1 MPVAAKTSYLVI
13 SDNDG
18 NYKTAIVPARG
29 EGGELLYGWEL
40 APPIAPSVTADQLG
54 FGQYT
59 PDLELV
65 WSQSDWSRGA
75 LQFYYKPSEASKY
88 GIADKVWAITPSEVS
103 LGLQPIP
110 IPFMIAN
117 GGLELGAT
125 TGWSA
130 SGCTIGDVATTAPF
144 AGKYHLSVTGVNTND
159 YVQISLHAIATQ
171 LAEALDNSE
180 TAIDVD
186 SSSGISVGDHIKC
199 ESEVM
204 YVSAIDN
211 NTLTVTR
218 ASQST
223 SAAEHADNTAV
234 TSVQVD
240 FAQSSRI
247 DVTAKVRGASVA
259 GGQVRIQIIES
270 GGSSTPTTNGTAV
283 TLTTSY
289 QTVTA
294 GVSLQSDS
302 TGVVIR
308 VEMSNEQS
316 ATRSIYVDELNCQVT
331 ASAAD
336 GKNANNLRMVMMGST
351 LVCVT
356 DRALYTFN
364 DAKDYWVLA
373 KVFSADV
380 TGIEVFDNRIYIGQ
394 GSGTAYAFSN
404 ANDVGTWTNAGSSG
418 NKANYFIKTLN
429 AAGNYAMGKTLNED
443 DFHLT
448 TDPTGSPSYGTAIEV
463 GTNDKT
469 INNVYQLDG
478 TIGIGKSDGFY
489 RYMSLEGNRFVNV
502 YPGAESA
509 ADADN
514 FSRGIMYNG
523 WFYTTMSE
531 VGLLRYNGTFWQDLS
546 HLLRSPGFTEF
557 GNRVR
562 AFGTDGKSLYTL
574 VESLDTSSISK
585 TMWLYAMRE
594 YAGGEW
600 DVHQVCSMPLT
611 DANDIHVFKTSGASN
626 SHIYVSG
633 ELTTGEA
640 YSYRMTLPN
649 QADAPRLAANKDM
662 ALSGDLITA
671 YWDGDRPGVD
681 KAFNKLTILS
691 ESLSSN
697 QTITVYYQV
706 DNDTSWTKIHASYA
720 EFTRSPLET
729 VGFTAGVT
737 GKRIRLKFS
746 FASNVATGSPILKGF
761 ALHTSWRPKRL
772 RRWRIVAS
780 LEDDIRM
787 LQGVRHSLPVN
798 RMLSNIGVLR
808 QLTEPVILD
817 DIDGNSH
824 KAHIVEVSER
834 QYRTRSG
841 SAGTPRMSRVIEM
854 VLTEVLG
861 AGWGYVN
868 WDEFNW
874 E

>member
-88 GIADKVWAITPSEVS
+88 GIADKVWAMTPSEVS

-110 IPFMIAN
+110 INFMVPN
-117 GGLELGAT
+117 GGLELGALT
-125 TGWSA
+125 NWTSSQTDGSDNCVRA
-130 SGCTIGDVATTAPF
+130 LATDAPF
-144 AGKYHLSVTGVNTND
+144 AGRYHLSVTAMNTNE
-159 YVQISLHAIATQ
+159 YV
-171 LAEALDNSE
+171 
-180 TAIDVD
+180 
-186 SSSGISVGDHIKC
+186 
-199 ESEVM
+199 EVPL
-204 YVSAIDN
+204 V
-211 NTLTVTR
+211 
-218 ASQST
+218 
-223 SAAEHADNTAV
+223 AAEVVLARSKRV
-234 TSVQVD
+234 
-240 FAQSSRI
+240 
-247 DVTAKVRGASVA
+247 DVTVKVRGASAA
-259 GGQVRIQIIES
+259 GGQVKAQIIENDGS
-270 GGSSTPTTNGTAV
+270 GNLTTTTGSAV

-289 QTVTA
+289 QSVTT
-294 GVSLQSDS
+294 GVTMQSDS
-302 TGVVIR
+302 ATAVLR
-308 VEMSNEQS
+308 VLMSADQSSDRSVYIDEM
-316 ATRSIYVDELNCQVT
+316 NCQVT

-336 GKNANNLRMVMMGST
+336 GKNAKNLRMAVMGST
-351 LVCVT
+351 LLCAT
-356 DRALYTFN
+356 DRALYSFN
-364 DAKDYWVLA
+364 DTSDYWALS
-373 KVFSADV
+373 KVFAADI
-380 TGIEVFDNRIYIGQ
+380 TGIEVFDDRVYIGQ
-394 GSGTAYAFSN
+394 GSGTAYTFSN
-404 ANDVGTWTNAGSSG
+404 ENNLGTWTDAGGSG

-531 VGLLRYNGTFWQDLS
+531 VGLLRYNGQFWQDLS

-562 AFGTDGKSLYTL
+562 AFGTDGKSLYAL

-585 TMWLYAMRE
+585 KMWLYAMRE

-691 ESLSSN
+691 ESLSAN

-706 DNDTSWTKIHASYA
+706 DNDTSWTEIHASDA
-720 EFTRSPLET
+720 AFTRSPLET

-746 FASNVATGSPILKGF
+746 FSSNSATGSPILKGF

-817 DIDGNSH
+817 DVDGNSH
-824 KAHIVEVSER
+824 KAHIVEVAER

-841 SAGTPRMSRVIEM
+841 SGGTARMSRVIEM

-861 AGWGYVN
+861 AGWNYVN

>member
-88 GIADKVWAITPSEVS
+88 GIADKVWAMTPSEVS

-110 IPFMIAN
+110 INFMVPN
-117 GGLELGAT
+117 GGLELGALT
-125 TGWSA
+125 NWTSSQTDGSDNCVRA
-130 SGCTIGDVATTAPF
+130 LATDAPF
-144 AGKYHLSVTGVNTND
+144 AGRYHLSVTAMNTNE
-159 YVQISLHAIATQ
+159 YV
-171 LAEALDNSE
+171 
-180 TAIDVD
+180 
-186 SSSGISVGDHIKC
+186 
-199 ESEVM
+199 EVPL
-204 YVSAIDN
+204 V
-211 NTLTVTR
+211 
-218 ASQST
+218 
-223 SAAEHADNTAV
+223 AAEVVLARSKRV
-234 TSVQVD
+234 
-240 FAQSSRI
+240 
-247 DVTAKVRGASVA
+247 DVTVKVRGASAA
-259 GGQVRIQIIES
+259 GGQVKAQIIENEGS
-270 GGSSTPTTNGTAV
+270 GNLTTTTGSAV

-289 QTVTA
+289 QSVTT
-294 GVSLQSDS
+294 GVTMQSDS
-302 TGVVIR
+302 ATAVLR
-308 VEMSNEQS
+308 VLMSADQSSDRSVYIDEM
-316 ATRSIYVDELNCQVT
+316 NCQVT

-336 GKNANNLRMVMMGST
+336 GKNAKNLRMAVMGST
-351 LVCVT
+351 LLCAT
-356 DRALYTFN
+356 DRALYSFN
-364 DAKDYWVLA
+364 DTSDYWALS
-373 KVFSADV
+373 KVFAADI
-380 TGIEVFDNRIYIGQ
+380 TGIEVFDDRVYIGQ
-394 GSGTAYAFSN
+394 GSGTAYTFSN
-404 ANDVGTWTNAGSSG
+404 ENNLGTWTDAGGSG

-531 VGLLRYNGTFWQDLS
+531 VGLLRYNGQFWQDLS

-562 AFGTDGKSLYTL
+562 AFGTDGKSLYAL

-585 TMWLYAMRE
+585 KMWLYAMRE

-691 ESLSSN
+691 ESLSAN

-706 DNDTSWTKIHASYA
+706 DNDTSWTEIHASDA
-720 EFTRSPLET
+720 AFTRSPLET

-737 GKRIRLKFS
+737 GKRIRLKVSFS
-746 FASNVATGSPILKGF
+746 SNSATGSPILKGF

-817 DIDGNSH
+817 DVDGNSH
-824 KAHIVEVSER
+824 KAHIVEVAER

-841 SAGTPRMSRVIEM
+841 SGGTARMSRVIEM

-861 AGWGYVN
+861 AGWNYVN

>member
-18 NYKTAIVPARG
+18 NYKTAIVPTRG
-29 EGGELLYGWEL
+29 EDGALLYGWEL

-75 LQFYYKPSEASKY
+75 LQFYYKPEETSKY
-88 GIADKVWAITPSEVS
+88 GIADKVWALTPSEVS
-103 LGLQPIP
+103 LGLQPVP
-110 IPFMIAN
+110 INFMVPN
-117 GGLELGAT
+117 GGLELGALT
-125 TGWSA
+125 NWTSSQTGGSDA
-130 SGCTIGDVATTAPF
+130 CVRTLATDAPF
-144 AGKYHLSVTGVNTND
+144 AGRYHLSVTAMNTNE
-159 YVQISLHAIATQ
+159 YV
-171 LAEALDNSE
+171 
-180 TAIDVD
+180 
-186 SSSGISVGDHIKC
+186 
-199 ESEVM
+199 EVPL
-204 YVSAIDN
+204 V
-211 NTLTVTR
+211 
-218 ASQST
+218 
-223 SAAEHADNTAV
+223 AAEV
-234 TSVQVD
+234 VL
-240 FAQSSRI
+240 AQSKRV
-247 DVTAKVRGASVA
+247 DVTFKVRGASES
-259 GGQVRIQIIES
+259 GGQVKAQIIENDGS
-270 GGSSTPTTNGTAV
+270 GNLTTTTGSAV

-289 QTVTA
+289 QSVTT
-294 GVSLQSDS
+294 GVAMQSDS
-302 TGVVIR
+302 ATAVLR
-308 VEMSNEQS
+308 VLMSADQS
-316 ATRSIYVDELNCQVT
+316 ATRNIYVDEMNCQVT

-336 GKNANNLRMVMMGST
+336 GKNASNLRMAVMGST

-356 DRALYTFN
+356 DRAIYSFN
-364 DAKDYWVLA
+364 DTSDYWALA
-373 KVFSADV
+373 QVFVADI
-380 TGIEVFDNRIYIGQ
+380 TGIEVFDNRVYIGQ
-394 GSGTAYAFSN
+394 GSGQAYTYSN
-404 ANDVGTWTNAGSSG
+404 ENNLGSWTDAGGGG
-418 NKANYFIKTLN
+418 NKANYLIKTLN

-448 TDPTGSPSYGTAIEV
+448 TDPTGSPSYGTTIEV
-463 GTNDKT
+463 GTDDKT

-502 YPGAESA
+502 YPGAEAA

-514 FSRGIMYNG
+514 FSRGLMYNG

-585 TMWLYAMRE
+585 KMWLYSMRE

-611 DANDIHVFKTSGASN
+611 DANDIQVFKTASATN

-662 ALSGDLITA
+662 ALSGDLITS

-691 ESLSSN
+691 ESLSAN

-706 DNDTSWTKIHASYA
+706 DDDTSWTKIHTSYA

-746 FASNVATGSPILKGF
+746 FASNVSTGSPILKGF

>member
-88 GIADKVWAITPSEVS
+88 GIADKVWAMTPSEVS

-110 IPFMIAN
+110 INFMVPN
-117 GGLELGAT
+117 GGLELGALT
-125 TGWSA
+125 NWTSSQTDGSDNCVRA
-130 SGCTIGDVATTAPF
+130 LATDAPF
-144 AGKYHLSVTGVNTND
+144 AGRYHLSVTAMNTNE
-159 YVQISLHAIATQ
+159 YV
-171 LAEALDNSE
+171 
-180 TAIDVD
+180 
-186 SSSGISVGDHIKC
+186 
-199 ESEVM
+199 EVPL
-204 YVSAIDN
+204 V
-211 NTLTVTR
+211 
-218 ASQST
+218 
-223 SAAEHADNTAV
+223 AAEVVLARSKRV
-234 TSVQVD
+234 
-240 FAQSSRI
+240 
-247 DVTAKVRGASVA
+247 DVTVKVRGASAA
-259 GGQVRIQIIES
+259 GGQVKAQIIENDGS
-270 GGSSTPTTNGTAV
+270 GNLTTTTGSAV

-289 QTVTA
+289 QSVTT
-294 GVSLQSDS
+294 GVTMQSDS
-302 TGVVIR
+302 ATAVLR
-308 VEMSNEQS
+308 VLMSADQSSDRSVYIDEM
-316 ATRSIYVDELNCQVT
+316 NCQVT

-336 GKNANNLRMVMMGST
+336 GKNAKNLRMAVMGST
-351 LVCVT
+351 LLCAT
-356 DRALYTFN
+356 DRALYSFN
-364 DAKDYWVLA
+364 DTSDYWALS
-373 KVFSADV
+373 KVFAADIK
-380 TGIEVFDNRIYIGQ
+380 GIEVIDDRVYIGQ
-394 GSGTAYAFSN
+394 GSGTAYTFSN
-404 ANDVGTWTNAGSSG
+404 ENNLGTWTDAGGSG

-463 GTNDKT
+463 GTDDKT

-531 VGLLRYNGTFWQDLS
+531 VGLLRYNGQFWQDLS

-562 AFGTDGKSLYTL
+562 AFGTDGKSLYAL

-585 TMWLYAMRE
+585 KMWLYAMRE

-691 ESLSSN
+691 ESLSAN

-706 DNDTSWTKIHASYA
+706 DNDTSWTEIHASDA
-720 EFTRSPLET
+720 AFTRSPLET

-746 FASNVATGSPILKGF
+746 FSSNSATGSPILKGF

-817 DIDGNSH
+817 DVDGNSH
-824 KAHIVEVSER
+824 KAHIVEVAER

-841 SAGTPRMSRVIEM
+841 SGGTARMSRVIEM

-861 AGWGYVN
+861 AGWNYVN

>member
-88 GIADKVWAITPSEVS
+88 GIADKVWAMTPSEVS

-110 IPFMIAN
+110 INFMVPN
-117 GGLELGAT
+117 GGLELGALT
-125 TGWSA
+125 NWTSSQTDGSDNCVRA
-130 SGCTIGDVATTAPF
+130 LATDAPF
-144 AGKYHLSVTGVNTND
+144 AGRYHLSVTAMNTNE
-159 YVQISLHAIATQ
+159 YV
-171 LAEALDNSE
+171 
-180 TAIDVD
+180 
-186 SSSGISVGDHIKC
+186 
-199 ESEVM
+199 EVPL
-204 YVSAIDN
+204 V
-211 NTLTVTR
+211 
-218 ASQST
+218 
-223 SAAEHADNTAV
+223 AAEVVLARSKRV
-234 TSVQVD
+234 
-240 FAQSSRI
+240 
-247 DVTAKVRGASVA
+247 DVTVKVRGASAA
-259 GGQVRIQIIES
+259 GGQVKAQIIENDGS
-270 GGSSTPTTNGTAV
+270 GNLTTTTGSAV

-289 QTVTA
+289 QSVTT
-294 GVSLQSDS
+294 GVTMQSDS
-302 TGVVIR
+302 ATAVLR
-308 VEMSNEQS
+308 VLMSADQSSDRSVYIDEM
-316 ATRSIYVDELNCQVT
+316 NCQVT

-336 GKNANNLRMVMMGST
+336 GKNAKNLRMAVMGST
-351 LVCVT
+351 LLCAT
-356 DRALYTFN
+356 DRALYSFN
-364 DAKDYWVLA
+364 DTSDYWALS
-373 KVFSADV
+373 KVFAADI
-380 TGIEVFDNRIYIGQ
+380 TGIEVFDDRVYIGQ
-394 GSGTAYAFSN
+394 GSGTAYTFSN
-404 ANDVGTWTNAGSSG
+404 ENNLGTWTDAGGSG

-463 GTNDKT
+463 GTDDKT

-531 VGLLRYNGTFWQDLS
+531 VGLLRYNGQFWQDLS

-562 AFGTDGKSLYTL
+562 AFGTDGKSLYAL

-585 TMWLYAMRE
+585 KMWLYAMRE

-626 SHIYVSG
+626 SNIYVSG

-691 ESLSSN
+691 ESLSAN

-706 DNDTSWTKIHASYA
+706 DNDTSWTEIHASDA
-720 EFTRSPLET
+720 AFTRSPLET

-746 FASNVATGSPILKGF
+746 FSSNSATGSPILKGF

-817 DIDGNSH
+817 DVDGNSH
-824 KAHIVEVSER
+824 KAHIVEVAER

-841 SAGTPRMSRVIEM
+841 SGGTARMSRVIEM

-861 AGWGYVN
+861 AGWNYVN

>member
-88 GIADKVWAITPSEVS
+88 GIADKVWAMTPSEVS

-110 IPFMIAN
+110 INFMVPN
-117 GGLELGAT
+117 GGLELGALT
-125 TGWSA
+125 NWTSSQTDGSDNCVRA
-130 SGCTIGDVATTAPF
+130 LATDAPF
-144 AGKYHLSVTGVNTND
+144 AGRYHLSVTAMNTNE
-159 YVQISLHAIATQ
+159 YV
-171 LAEALDNSE
+171 
-180 TAIDVD
+180 
-186 SSSGISVGDHIKC
+186 
-199 ESEVM
+199 EVPL
-204 YVSAIDN
+204 V
-211 NTLTVTR
+211 
-218 ASQST
+218 
-223 SAAEHADNTAV
+223 AAEVVLARSKRV
-234 TSVQVD
+234 
-240 FAQSSRI
+240 
-247 DVTAKVRGASVA
+247 DVTVKVRGASAA
-259 GGQVRIQIIES
+259 GGQVKAQIIENDGS
-270 GGSSTPTTNGTAV
+270 GNLTTTTGSAV

-289 QTVTA
+289 QSVTT
-294 GVSLQSDS
+294 GVTMQSDS
-302 TGVVIR
+302 ATAVLR
-308 VEMSNEQS
+308 VLMSADQSSDRSVYIDEM
-316 ATRSIYVDELNCQVT
+316 NCQVT

-336 GKNANNLRMVMMGST
+336 GKNAKNLRMAVMGST
-351 LVCVT
+351 LLCAT
-356 DRALYTFN
+356 DRALYSFN
-364 DAKDYWVLA
+364 DTSDYWALS
-373 KVFSADV
+373 KVFAADI
-380 TGIEVFDNRIYIGQ
+380 TGIEVFDDRVYIGQ
-394 GSGTAYAFSN
+394 GSGTAYTFSN
-404 ANDVGTWTNAGSSG
+404 DNNLGTWTDAGGSG

-531 VGLLRYNGTFWQDLS
+531 VGLLRYNGQFWQDLS

-562 AFGTDGKSLYTL
+562 AFGTDGKSLYAL

-585 TMWLYAMRE
+585 KMWLYAMRE

-691 ESLSSN
+691 ESLSAN

-706 DNDTSWTKIHASYA
+706 DNDTSWTEIHASDA
-720 EFTRSPLET
+720 AFTRSPLET

-746 FASNVATGSPILKGF
+746 FSSNSATGSPILKGF

-817 DIDGNSH
+817 DVDGNSH
-824 KAHIVEVSER
+824 KAHIVEVAER

-841 SAGTPRMSRVIEM
+841 SGGTARMSRVIEM

-861 AGWGYVN
+861 AGWNYVN

>member
-40 APPIAPSVTADQLG
+40 APPISPSVTADQLG

-75 LQFYYKPSEASKY
+75 LQFYYKPEETSKY
-88 GIADKVWAITPSEVS
+88 GIADKVWALTPSEVS
-103 LGLQPIP
+103 LGLQPVP
-110 IPFMIAN
+110 INFMVPN
-117 GGLELGAT
+117 GGLELAAT
-125 TGWSA
+125 TNWSA
-130 SGCTIGDVATTAPF
+130 SGCTIGAVATTAPF
-144 AGKYHLSVTGVNTND
+144 AGRYHLSVTAMSTND
-159 YVQISLHAIATQ
+159 YV
-171 LAEALDNSE
+171 
-180 TAIDVD
+180 
-186 SSSGISVGDHIKC
+186 
-199 ESEVM
+199 EVPL
-204 YVSAIDN
+204 V
-211 NTLTVTR
+211 
-218 ASQST
+218 
-223 SAAEHADNTAV
+223 AAEV
-234 TSVQVD
+234 VL
-240 FAQSSRI
+240 AQSKRI
-247 DVTAKVRGASVA
+247 DVTFKIRGASEA
-259 GGQVRIQIIES
+259 GGQVKAQIIENDGS
-270 GGSSTPTTNGTAV
+270 GNLTPTTGSAV

-289 QTVTA
+289 QSVTV
-294 GVSLQSDS
+294 GVTMQSDS
-302 TGVVIR
+302 ATAVLR
-308 VEMSNEQS
+308 VLMYADQS
-316 ATRSIYVDELNCQVT
+316 EDRSVYVDEMNCQVT

-336 GKNANNLRMVMMGST
+336 GKNANNLRMAVMGST

-356 DRALYTFN
+356 DRAIYSFN
-364 DAKDYWVLA
+364 DTSDYWALS
-373 KVFSADV
+373 KVFAADI
-380 TGIEVFDNRIYIGQ
+380 TGIEVFDDRVYIGQ
-394 GSGTAYAFSN
+394 GSGTAYTFSN
-404 ANDVGTWTNAGSSG
+404 ENNLGNWTDAGGSG

-429 AAGNYAMGKTLNED
+429 AAGNYAMGKTLNKD

-706 DNDTSWTKIHASYA
+706 DDDTSWTEIHASYA

-808 QLTEPVILD
+808 QMTEPVILD

>member
-103 LGLQPIP
+103 LGLQPVP
-110 IPFMIAN
+110 INFMVPN
-117 GGLELGAT
+117 GGLELAAT
-125 TGWSA
+125 TNWSA
-130 SGCTIGDVATTAPF
+130 SGCTIGAVATTAPF
-144 AGKYHLSVTGVNTND
+144 AGRYHLSVTAMSTND
-159 YVQISLHAIATQ
+159 YV
-171 LAEALDNSE
+171 
-180 TAIDVD
+180 
-186 SSSGISVGDHIKC
+186 
-199 ESEVM
+199 EVPL
-204 YVSAIDN
+204 V
-211 NTLTVTR
+211 
-218 ASQST
+218 
-223 SAAEHADNTAV
+223 AAEVVLARSKRV
-234 TSVQVD
+234 
-240 FAQSSRI
+240 
-247 DVTAKVRGASVA
+247 DVTVKVRGASAA
-259 GGQVRIQIIES
+259 GGQVKAQIIEND
-270 GGSSTPTTNGTAV
+270 GSDNLTTTTTASAV

-289 QTVTA
+289 QSVTVGVTMQADSATA
-294 GVSLQSDS
+294 VL
-302 TGVVIR
+302 R
-308 VEMSNEQS
+308 VLIFADQS
-316 ATRSIYVDELNCQVT
+316 ADRSVYIDEMNCQVT

-336 GKNANNLRMVMMGST
+336 GKNAKNLRMAVMGST
-351 LVCVT
+351 LLCAT
-356 DRALYTFN
+356 DRALYSFN
-364 DAKDYWVLA
+364 DTSDYWALS
-373 KVFSADV
+373 KVFAADI
-380 TGIEVFDNRIYIGQ
+380 TGIEVFDDRVYIGQ
-394 GSGTAYAFSN
+394 GSGTAYTFSN
-404 ANDVGTWTNAGSSG
+404 ENNLGTWTDAGGSG

-531 VGLLRYNGTFWQDLS
+531 VGLLRYNGQFWQDLS

-562 AFGTDGKSLYTL
+562 AFGTDGKSLYAL

-585 TMWLYAMRE
+585 KMWLYAMRE

-691 ESLSSN
+691 ESLSAN

-706 DNDTSWTKIHASYA
+706 DNDTSWTEIHASDA
-720 EFTRSPLET
+720 AFTRSPLET

-746 FASNVATGSPILKGF
+746 FSSNSATGSPILKGF

-780 LEDDIRM
+780 LEDDVRM

-817 DIDGNSH
+817 DVDGNSH

-861 AGWGYVN
+861 AGWNYVN

>member
-88 GIADKVWAITPSEVS
+88 GIADKVWAMTPSEVS

-110 IPFMIAN
+110 INFMVPN
-117 GGLELGAT
+117 GGLELGALT
-125 TGWSA
+125 NWTSSQTDGSDNCVRA
-130 SGCTIGDVATTAPF
+130 LATDAPF
-144 AGKYHLSVTGVNTND
+144 AGRYHLSVTAMNTNE
-159 YVQISLHAIATQ
+159 YV
-171 LAEALDNSE
+171 
-180 TAIDVD
+180 
-186 SSSGISVGDHIKC
+186 
-199 ESEVM
+199 EVPL
-204 YVSAIDN
+204 V
-211 NTLTVTR
+211 
-218 ASQST
+218 
-223 SAAEHADNTAV
+223 AAEVVLARSKRV
-234 TSVQVD
+234 
-240 FAQSSRI
+240 
-247 DVTAKVRGASVA
+247 DVTVKVRGASAA
-259 GGQVRIQIIES
+259 GGQVKAQIIENDGS
-270 GGSSTPTTNGTAV
+270 GNLTTTTGSAV

-289 QTVTA
+289 QSVTT
-294 GVSLQSDS
+294 GVTMQSDS
-302 TGVVIR
+302 ATAVLR
-308 VEMSNEQS
+308 VLMSADQSSDRSVYIDEM
-316 ATRSIYVDELNCQVT
+316 NCQVT

-336 GKNANNLRMVMMGST
+336 GKNAKNLRMAVMGST
-351 LVCVT
+351 LLCAT
-356 DRALYTFN
+356 DRALYSFN
-364 DAKDYWVLA
+364 DTSDYWALS
-373 KVFSADV
+373 KVFAADI
-380 TGIEVFDNRIYIGQ
+380 TGIEVFDDRVYIGQ
-394 GSGTAYAFSN
+394 GSGTAYTFSN
-404 ANDVGTWTNAGSSG
+404 ENNLGTWTDAGGSC

-531 VGLLRYNGTFWQDLS
+531 VGLLRYNGQFWQDLS

-562 AFGTDGKSLYTL
+562 AFGTDGKSLYAL

-585 TMWLYAMRE
+585 KMWLYAMRE

-691 ESLSSN
+691 ESLSAN

-706 DNDTSWTKIHASYA
+706 DNDTSWTEIHASDA
-720 EFTRSPLET
+720 AFTRSPLET

-746 FASNVATGSPILKGF
+746 FSSNSATGSPILKGF

-817 DIDGNSH
+817 DVDGNSH
-824 KAHIVEVSER
+824 KAHIVEVAER

-841 SAGTPRMSRVIEM
+841 SGGTARMSRVIEM

-861 AGWGYVN
+861 AGWNYVN

>member
-88 GIADKVWAITPSEVS
+88 GIADKVWAMTPSEVS

-110 IPFMIAN
+110 INFMVPN
-117 GGLELGAT
+117 GGLELGALT
-125 TGWSA
+125 NWTSSQTDGSDNCVRA
-130 SGCTIGDVATTAPF
+130 LATDAPF
-144 AGKYHLSVTGVNTND
+144 AGRYHLSVTAMNTNE
-159 YVQISLHAIATQ
+159 YV
-171 LAEALDNSE
+171 
-180 TAIDVD
+180 
-186 SSSGISVGDHIKC
+186 
-199 ESEVM
+199 EVPL
-204 YVSAIDN
+204 V
-211 NTLTVTR
+211 
-218 ASQST
+218 
-223 SAAEHADNTAV
+223 AAEVVLARSKRV
-234 TSVQVD
+234 
-240 FAQSSRI
+240 
-247 DVTAKVRGASVA
+247 DVTVKVRGASAA
-259 GGQVRIQIIES
+259 GGQVKAQIIENDGS
-270 GGSSTPTTNGTAV
+270 GNLTTTTGSAV

-289 QTVTA
+289 QSVTT
-294 GVSLQSDS
+294 GVTMQSDS
-302 TGVVIR
+302 ATAVLR
-308 VEMSNEQS
+308 VLMSADQSSDRSVYIDEM
-316 ATRSIYVDELNCQVT
+316 NCQVT

-336 GKNANNLRMVMMGST
+336 GKNAKNLRMAVMGST
-351 LVCVT
+351 LLCAT
-356 DRALYTFN
+356 DRALYSFN
-364 DAKDYWVLA
+364 DTSDYWALS
-373 KVFSADV
+373 KVFAADI
-380 TGIEVFDNRIYIGQ
+380 TGIEVFDDRVYIGQ
-394 GSGTAYAFSN
+394 GSGIAYTFSN
-404 ANDVGTWTNAGSSG
+404 ENNLGTWTDAGGSG

-531 VGLLRYNGTFWQDLS
+531 VGLLRYNGQFWQDLS

-562 AFGTDGKSLYTL
+562 AFGTDGKSLYAL

-585 TMWLYAMRE
+585 KMWLYAMRE

-691 ESLSSN
+691 ESLSAN

-706 DNDTSWTKIHASYA
+706 DNDTSWTEIHASDA
-720 EFTRSPLET
+720 AFTRSPLET

-746 FASNVATGSPILKGF
+746 FSSNSATGSPILKGF

-817 DIDGNSH
+817 DVDGNSH
-824 KAHIVEVSER
+824 KAHIVEVAER

-841 SAGTPRMSRVIEM
+841 SGGTARMSRVIEM

-861 AGWGYVN
+861 AGWNYVN

>member
-88 GIADKVWAITPSEVS
+88 GIADKVWAMTPSEVS

-110 IPFMIAN
+110 INFMVPN
-117 GGLELGAT
+117 GGLELGALT
-125 TGWSA
+125 NWTSSQTDGSDNCVRA
-130 SGCTIGDVATTAPF
+130 LATDAPF
-144 AGKYHLSVTGVNTND
+144 AGRYHLSVTAMNTNE
-159 YVQISLHAIATQ
+159 YV
-171 LAEALDNSE
+171 
-180 TAIDVD
+180 
-186 SSSGISVGDHIKC
+186 
-199 ESEVM
+199 EVPL
-204 YVSAIDN
+204 V
-211 NTLTVTR
+211 
-218 ASQST
+218 
-223 SAAEHADNTAV
+223 AAEVVLARSKRV
-234 TSVQVD
+234 
-240 FAQSSRI
+240 
-247 DVTAKVRGASVA
+247 DVTVKVRGASAA
-259 GGQVRIQIIES
+259 GGQVKAQIIENDGS
-270 GGSSTPTTNGTAV
+270 GNLTTTTGSAV

-289 QTVTA
+289 QSVTT
-294 GVSLQSDS
+294 GVTMQSDS
-302 TGVVIR
+302 ATAVLR
-308 VEMSNEQS
+308 VLMSADQSSDRSVYIDEM
-316 ATRSIYVDELNCQVT
+316 NCQVT

-336 GKNANNLRMVMMGST
+336 GKNAKNLRMAVMGST
-351 LVCVT
+351 LLCAT
-356 DRALYTFN
+356 DRALYSFN
-364 DAKDYWVLA
+364 DTSDYWALS
-373 KVFSADV
+373 KVFAADI
-380 TGIEVFDNRIYIGQ
+380 TGIEVFYDRVYIGQ
-394 GSGTAYAFSN
+394 GSGTAYTFSN
-404 ANDVGTWTNAGSSG
+404 ENNLGTWTDAGGSG

-463 GTNDKT
+463 GTDDKT

-531 VGLLRYNGTFWQDLS
+531 VGLLRYNGQFWQDLS

-562 AFGTDGKSLYTL
+562 AFGTDGKSLYAL

-585 TMWLYAMRE
+585 KMWLYAMRE

-691 ESLSSN
+691 ESLSAN

-706 DNDTSWTKIHASYA
+706 DNDTSWTEIHASDA
-720 EFTRSPLET
+720 AFTRSPLET

-746 FASNVATGSPILKGF
+746 FSSNSATGSPILKGF

-817 DIDGNSH
+817 DVDGNSH
-824 KAHIVEVSER
+824 KAHIVEVAER

-841 SAGTPRMSRVIEM
+841 SGGTARMSRVIEM

-861 AGWGYVN
+861 AGWNYVN

>member
-40 APPIAPSVTADQLG
+40 APPISPSVTADQLG

-75 LQFYYKPSEASKY
+75 LQFYYKPEETSKY
-88 GIADKVWAITPSEVS
+88 GIADKVWALTPSEVS
-103 LGLQPIP
+103 LGLQPVP
-110 IPFMIAN
+110 INFMVPN
-117 GGLELGAT
+117 GGLELAAT
-125 TGWSA
+125 TNWSA
-130 SGCTIGDVATTAPF
+130 SGCTIGAVATTAPF
-144 AGKYHLSVTGVNTND
+144 AGRYHLSVTAMSTND
-159 YVQISLHAIATQ
+159 YV
-171 LAEALDNSE
+171 
-180 TAIDVD
+180 
-186 SSSGISVGDHIKC
+186 
-199 ESEVM
+199 EVPL
-204 YVSAIDN
+204 V
-211 NTLTVTR
+211 
-218 ASQST
+218 
-223 SAAEHADNTAV
+223 AAEV
-234 TSVQVD
+234 VL
-240 FAQSSRI
+240 AQSKRI
-247 DVTAKVRGASVA
+247 DVTFKIRGASEA
-259 GGQVRIQIIES
+259 GGQVKAQIIENDGS
-270 GGSSTPTTNGTAV
+270 GNLTPTTGSAV

-289 QTVTA
+289 QSVTV
-294 GVSLQSDS
+294 GVTMQSDS
-302 TGVVIR
+302 ATAVLR
-308 VEMSNEQS
+308 VLMYADQS
-316 ATRSIYVDELNCQVT
+316 EDRSVYVDEMNCQVT

-336 GKNANNLRMVMMGST
+336 GKNANNLRMAVMGST

-356 DRALYTFN
+356 DRAIYSFN
-364 DAKDYWVLA
+364 DTSDYWALS
-373 KVFSADV
+373 KVFAADI
-380 TGIEVFDNRIYIGQ
+380 TGIEVFDDRVYIGQ
-394 GSGTAYAFSN
+394 GSGTAYTFSN
-404 ANDVGTWTNAGSSG
+404 ENNLGNWTDAGGSG

-531 VGLLRYNGTFWQDLS
+531 VGLLRYNGQFWQDLS

-706 DNDTSWTKIHASYA
+706 DDDTSWTEIHASYA

-808 QLTEPVILD
+808 QMTEPVILD

>member
-75 LQFYYKPSEASKY
+75 LQFYYKPEETSKY
-88 GIADKVWAITPSEVS
+88 GIADKVWALTPSEVS
-103 LGLQPIP
+103 LGLQPVP
-110 IPFMIAN
+110 INFMVPN
-117 GGLELGAT
+117 GGLELAAT
-125 TGWSA
+125 TNWSA
-130 SGCTIGDVATTAPF
+130 SGCTIGAVATTAPF
-144 AGKYHLSVTGVNTND
+144 AGRYHLSVTAMSTND
-159 YVQISLHAIATQ
+159 YV
-171 LAEALDNSE
+171 
-180 TAIDVD
+180 
-186 SSSGISVGDHIKC
+186 
-199 ESEVM
+199 EVPL
-204 YVSAIDN
+204 V
-211 NTLTVTR
+211 
-218 ASQST
+218 
-223 SAAEHADNTAV
+223 AAEV
-234 TSVQVD
+234 VL
-240 FAQSSRI
+240 AQSKRI
-247 DVTAKVRGASVA
+247 DVTFKVRGASVA
-259 GGQVRIQIIES
+259 GGQVKAQIIEND
-270 GGSSTPTTNGTAV
+270 GSDNLTTTTGSAV

-289 QTVTA
+289 QSVTT
-294 GVSLQSDS
+294 GVAMQSDS
-302 TGVVIR
+302 ATAVLR
-308 VEMSNEQS
+308 VLMYADQS
-316 ATRSIYVDELNCQVT
+316 ADRSVYIDEMNCQVT

-351 LVCVT
+351 LLCAT
-356 DRALYTFN
+356 DRALYSFN
-364 DAKDYWVLA
+364 DTSDYWALS
-373 KVFSADV
+373 KVFAANI
-380 TGIEVFDNRIYIGQ
+380 TGIEVFDDRVYIGQ
-394 GSGTAYAFSN
+394 GSGTAYTFSN
-404 ANDVGTWTNAGSSG
+404 DNNLGTWTDAGSSG

-429 AAGNYAMGKTLNED
+429 AAGNYAMGKTLSED

-514 FSRGIMYNG
+514 FSRGLMYNG

-531 VGLLRYNGTFWQDLS
+531 VGLLRYNGQFWQDLS

-585 TMWLYAMRE
+585 KMWLYSMRE

-662 ALSGDLITA
+662 ALSGDLITS

-691 ESLSSN
+691 ESLSAN
-697 QTITVYYQV
+697 LKITVYYQV
-706 DNDTSWTKIHASYA
+706 DDDTAWTEIHASDA
-720 EFTRSPLET
+720 AFTRSPLET

-746 FASNVATGSPILKGF
+746 FASNSATGSPILKGF

-808 QLTEPVILD
+808 QMTEPVILD

-841 SAGTPRMSRVIEM
+841 SAGTPHMSRVIEM

>member
-88 GIADKVWAITPSEVS
+88 GIADKVWAMTPSEVS

-110 IPFMIAN
+110 INFMVPN
-117 GGLELGAT
+117 GGLELGALT
-125 TGWSA
+125 NWTSSQTDGSDNCVRA
-130 SGCTIGDVATTAPF
+130 LATDAPF
-144 AGKYHLSVTGVNTND
+144 AGRYHLSVTAMNTNE
-159 YVQISLHAIATQ
+159 YV
-171 LAEALDNSE
+171 
-180 TAIDVD
+180 
-186 SSSGISVGDHIKC
+186 
-199 ESEVM
+199 EVPL
-204 YVSAIDN
+204 V
-211 NTLTVTR
+211 
-218 ASQST
+218 
-223 SAAEHADNTAV
+223 AAEVVLARSKRV
-234 TSVQVD
+234 
-240 FAQSSRI
+240 
-247 DVTAKVRGASVA
+247 DVTVKVRGASAA
-259 GGQVRIQIIES
+259 GGQVKAQIIENDGS
-270 GGSSTPTTNGTAV
+270 GNLTTTTGSAV

-289 QTVTA
+289 QSVTT
-294 GVSLQSDS
+294 GVTMQSDS
-302 TGVVIR
+302 ATAVLR
-308 VEMSNEQS
+308 VLMSADQSSDRSVYIDEM
-316 ATRSIYVDELNCQVT
+316 NCQVT

-336 GKNANNLRMVMMGST
+336 GKNAKNLRMAVMGST
-351 LVCVT
+351 LLCAT
-356 DRALYTFN
+356 DRALYSFN
-364 DAKDYWVLA
+364 DTSDYWALS
-373 KVFSADV
+373 KVFAADI
-380 TGIEVFDNRIYIGQ
+380 TGIEVFDDRVYIGQ
-394 GSGTAYAFSN
+394 GSGTAYTFSN
-404 ANDVGTWTNAGSSG
+404 DNNLGTWTDAGGSG

-531 VGLLRYNGTFWQDLS
+531 VGLLRYNGQFWQDLS

-562 AFGTDGKSLYTL
+562 AFGTDGKSLYAL

-585 TMWLYAMRE
+585 KMWLYAMRE
-594 YAGGEW
+594 YAGGEG

-691 ESLSSN
+691 ESLSAN

-706 DNDTSWTKIHASYA
+706 DNDTSWTEIHASDA
-720 EFTRSPLET
+720 AFTRSPLET

-746 FASNVATGSPILKGF
+746 FSSNSATGSPILKGF

-817 DIDGNSH
+817 DVDGNSH
-824 KAHIVEVSER
+824 KAHIVEVAER

-841 SAGTPRMSRVIEM
+841 SGGTARMSRVIEM

-861 AGWGYVN
+861 AGWNYVN

>member
-88 GIADKVWAITPSEVS
+88 GIADKVWAMTPSEVS

-110 IPFMIAN
+110 INFMVPN
-117 GGLELGAT
+117 GGLELGALT
-125 TGWSA
+125 NWTSSQTDGSDNCVRA
-130 SGCTIGDVATTAPF
+130 LATDAPF
-144 AGKYHLSVTGVNTND
+144 AGRYHLSVTAMNTNE
-159 YVQISLHAIATQ
+159 YV
-171 LAEALDNSE
+171 
-180 TAIDVD
+180 
-186 SSSGISVGDHIKC
+186 
-199 ESEVM
+199 EVPL
-204 YVSAIDN
+204 V
-211 NTLTVTR
+211 
-218 ASQST
+218 
-223 SAAEHADNTAV
+223 AAEVVLARSKRV
-234 TSVQVD
+234 
-240 FAQSSRI
+240 
-247 DVTAKVRGASVA
+247 DVTVKVRGASAA
-259 GGQVRIQIIES
+259 GGQVKAQIIENDGS
-270 GGSSTPTTNGTAV
+270 GNLTTTTGSAV

-289 QTVTA
+289 QSVTT
-294 GVSLQSDS
+294 GVTMQSDS
-302 TGVVIR
+302 ATAVLR
-308 VEMSNEQS
+308 VLMSEDQSSDRSVYIDEM
-316 ATRSIYVDELNCQVT
+316 NCQVT

-336 GKNANNLRMVMMGST
+336 GKNAKNLRMAVMGST
-351 LVCVT
+351 LLCAT
-356 DRALYTFN
+356 DRALYSFN
-364 DAKDYWVLA
+364 DTSDYWALS
-373 KVFSADV
+373 KVFAADI
-380 TGIEVFDNRIYIGQ
+380 TGIEVFDDRVYIGQ
-394 GSGTAYAFSN
+394 GSGTAYTFSN
-404 ANDVGTWTNAGSSG
+404 ENNLGTWTDAGGSG

-531 VGLLRYNGTFWQDLS
+531 VGLLRYNGQFWQDLS

-562 AFGTDGKSLYTL
+562 AFGTDGKSLYAL

-585 TMWLYAMRE
+585 KMWLYAMRE

-691 ESLSSN
+691 ESLSAN

-706 DNDTSWTKIHASYA
+706 DNDTSWTEIHASDA
-720 EFTRSPLET
+720 AFTRSPLET

-746 FASNVATGSPILKGF
+746 FSSNSATGSPILKGF

-817 DIDGNSH
+817 DVDGNSH
-824 KAHIVEVSER
+824 KAHIVEVAER

-841 SAGTPRMSRVIEM
+841 SGGTARMSRVIEM

-861 AGWGYVN
+861 AGWNYVN

>member
-103 LGLQPIP
+103 LGLQPVP
-110 IPFMIAN
+110 INFMVPN
-117 GGLELGAT
+117 GGLELAAT
-125 TGWSA
+125 TNWSA
-130 SGCTIGDVATTAPF
+130 SGCTIGAVATTAPF
-144 AGKYHLSVTGVNTND
+144 AGRYHLSVTAMSTND
-159 YVQISLHAIATQ
+159 YV
-171 LAEALDNSE
+171 
-180 TAIDVD
+180 
-186 SSSGISVGDHIKC
+186 
-199 ESEVM
+199 EVPL
-204 YVSAIDN
+204 V
-211 NTLTVTR
+211 
-218 ASQST
+218 
-223 SAAEHADNTAV
+223 AAEVVLARSKRV
-234 TSVQVD
+234 
-240 FAQSSRI
+240 
-247 DVTAKVRGASVA
+247 DVTVKVRGASAA
-259 GGQVRIQIIES
+259 GGQVKAQIIEND
-270 GGSSTPTTNGTAV
+270 GSDNLTTTTTASAV

-289 QTVTA
+289 QSVTV
-294 GVSLQSDS
+294 GVTMQAD
-302 TGVVIR
+302 
-308 VEMSNEQS
+308 S
-316 ATRSIYVDELNCQVT
+316 ATAVLRVLMSADQSSDRSVYIDEMNCQVT

-351 LVCVT
+351 LLCAT
-356 DRALYTFN
+356 DRALYSFN
-364 DAKDYWVLA
+364 DTSDYWALS
-373 KVFSADV
+373 KVFAADI
-380 TGIEVFDNRIYIGQ
+380 TGIEVFDDRVYIGQ
-394 GSGTAYAFSN
+394 GSGTAYTFSN
-404 ANDVGTWTNAGSSG
+404 DNNLGTWTDAGGSG

-531 VGLLRYNGTFWQDLS
+531 VGLLRYNGQFWQDLS

-562 AFGTDGKSLYTL
+562 AFGTDGKSLYAL

-585 TMWLYAMRE
+585 KMWLYAMRE

-691 ESLSSN
+691 ESLSAN

-706 DNDTSWTKIHASYA
+706 DNDTSWTEIHASDA
-720 EFTRSPLET
+720 AFTRSPLET

-746 FASNVATGSPILKGF
+746 FSSNSATGSPILKGF

-817 DIDGNSH
+817 DVDGNSH
-824 KAHIVEVSER
+824 KAHIVEVAER

-841 SAGTPRMSRVIEM
+841 SGGTARMSRVIEM

-861 AGWGYVN
+861 AGWNYVN

>member
-103 LGLQPIP
+103 LGLQPVP
-110 IPFMIAN
+110 INFMVPN
-117 GGLELGAT
+117 GGLELAAT
-125 TGWSA
+125 TNWSA
-130 SGCTIGDVATTAPF
+130 SGCTIGAVATTAPF
-144 AGKYHLSVTGVNTND
+144 AGRYHLSVTAMSTND
-159 YVQISLHAIATQ
+159 YV
-171 LAEALDNSE
+171 
-180 TAIDVD
+180 
-186 SSSGISVGDHIKC
+186 
-199 ESEVM
+199 EVPL
-204 YVSAIDN
+204 V
-211 NTLTVTR
+211 
-218 ASQST
+218 
-223 SAAEHADNTAV
+223 AAEVVLARSKRV
-234 TSVQVD
+234 
-240 FAQSSRI
+240 
-247 DVTAKVRGASVA
+247 DVTVKVRGASAA
-259 GGQVRIQIIES
+259 GGQVKAQIIEND
-270 GGSSTPTTNGTAV
+270 GSDNLTTTTTASAV

-289 QTVTA
+289 QSVTV
-294 GVSLQSDS
+294 GVTMQAD
-302 TGVVIR
+302 
-308 VEMSNEQS
+308 S
-316 ATRSIYVDELNCQVT
+316 ATAVLRVLMSADQSSDRSVYIDEMNCQVT

-351 LVCVT
+351 LLCAT
-356 DRALYTFN
+356 DRALYSFN
-364 DAKDYWVLA
+364 DTSDYWALS
-373 KVFSADV
+373 KVFAADI
-380 TGIEVFDNRIYIGQ
+380 TGIEVFDDRVYIGQ
-394 GSGTAYAFSN
+394 GSGTAYTFSN
-404 ANDVGTWTNAGSSG
+404 DNNLGTWTDAGGSG

-585 TMWLYAMRE
+585 KMWLYSMRE

-691 ESLSSN
+691 ESLSAN
-697 QTITVYYQV
+697 LKITVYYQV
-706 DNDTSWTKIHASYA
+706 DDDTAWTEIHASDA
-720 EFTRSPLET
+720 AFTRSPLET

-746 FASNVATGSPILKGF
+746 FSSNSATGSPILKGF

-780 LEDDIRM
+780 LEDDVRM

-817 DIDGNSH
+817 DVDGNSH

-861 AGWGYVN
+861 AGWNYVN

>member
-88 GIADKVWAITPSEVS
+88 GIADKVWAMTPSEVS

-110 IPFMIAN
+110 INFMVPN
-117 GGLELGAT
+117 GGLELGALT
-125 TGWSA
+125 NWTSSQTDGSDNCVRA
-130 SGCTIGDVATTAPF
+130 LATDAPF
-144 AGKYHLSVTGVNTND
+144 AGRYHLSVTAMNTNE
-159 YVQISLHAIATQ
+159 YV
-171 LAEALDNSE
+171 
-180 TAIDVD
+180 
-186 SSSGISVGDHIKC
+186 
-199 ESEVM
+199 EVPL
-204 YVSAIDN
+204 V
-211 NTLTVTR
+211 
-218 ASQST
+218 
-223 SAAEHADNTAV
+223 AAEVVLARSKRV
-234 TSVQVD
+234 
-240 FAQSSRI
+240 
-247 DVTAKVRGASVA
+247 DVTVKVRGASAA
-259 GGQVRIQIIES
+259 GGQVKAQIIEND
-270 GGSSTPTTNGTAV
+270 GSDNLTPTTGSAV

-289 QTVTA
+289 QSVTT
-294 GVSLQSDS
+294 GVTMQSDS
-302 TGVVIR
+302 ATAVLR
-308 VEMSNEQS
+308 VLMSADQSSDRSVYIDEM
-316 ATRSIYVDELNCQVT
+316 NCQVT

-336 GKNANNLRMVMMGST
+336 GKNAKNLRMAVMGST
-351 LVCVT
+351 LLCAT
-356 DRALYTFN
+356 DRALYSFN
-364 DAKDYWVLA
+364 DTSDYWALS
-373 KVFSADV
+373 KVFAADI
-380 TGIEVFDNRIYIGQ
+380 TGIEVFDDRVYIGQ
-394 GSGTAYAFSN
+394 GSGTAYTFSN
-404 ANDVGTWTNAGSSG
+404 ENNLGTWTDAGGSG

-531 VGLLRYNGTFWQDLS
+531 VGLLRYNGQFWQDLS

-562 AFGTDGKSLYTL
+562 AFGTDGKSLYAL

-585 TMWLYAMRE
+585 KMWLYAMRE

-626 SHIYVSG
+626 SNIYVSG

-691 ESLSSN
+691 ESLSAN

-706 DNDTSWTKIHASYA
+706 DNDTSWTEIHASDA
-720 EFTRSPLET
+720 AFTRSPLET

-746 FASNVATGSPILKGF
+746 FSSNSATGSPILKGF

-817 DIDGNSH
+817 DVDGNSH
-824 KAHIVEVSER
+824 KAHIVEVAER

-841 SAGTPRMSRVIEM
+841 SGGTARMSRVIEM

-861 AGWGYVN
+861 AGWNYVN

>member
-88 GIADKVWAITPSEVS
+88 GIADKVWAMTPSEVS

-110 IPFMIAN
+110 INFMVPN
-117 GGLELGAT
+117 GGLELGALT
-125 TGWSA
+125 NWTSSQTDGSDNCVRA
-130 SGCTIGDVATTAPF
+130 LATDAPF
-144 AGKYHLSVTGVNTND
+144 AGRYHLSVTAMNTNE
-159 YVQISLHAIATQ
+159 YV
-171 LAEALDNSE
+171 
-180 TAIDVD
+180 
-186 SSSGISVGDHIKC
+186 
-199 ESEVM
+199 EVPL
-204 YVSAIDN
+204 V
-211 NTLTVTR
+211 
-218 ASQST
+218 
-223 SAAEHADNTAV
+223 AAEVVLARSKRV
-234 TSVQVD
+234 
-240 FAQSSRI
+240 
-247 DVTAKVRGASVA
+247 DVTVKVRGASAA
-259 GGQVRIQIIES
+259 GGQVKAQIIENDGS
-270 GGSSTPTTNGTAV
+270 GNLTTTTGSAV

-289 QTVTA
+289 QSVTT
-294 GVSLQSDS
+294 GVTMQSDS
-302 TGVVIR
+302 ATAVLR
-308 VEMSNEQS
+308 VLMSADQSSDRSVYIDEM
-316 ATRSIYVDELNCQVT
+316 NCQVT

-336 GKNANNLRMVMMGST
+336 GKNAKNLRMAVMGST
-351 LVCVT
+351 LLCAT
-356 DRALYTFN
+356 DRALYSFN
-364 DAKDYWVLA
+364 DTSDYWALS
-373 KVFSADV
+373 KVFAADI
-380 TGIEVFDNRIYIGQ
+380 TGIEVFDDRVYIGQ
-394 GSGTAYAFSN
+394 GSGTAYTFSDEN
-404 ANDVGTWTNAGSSG
+404 NLGNWTDAGGSG

-429 AAGNYAMGKTLNED
+429 AAGNYAIGKTLNED

-531 VGLLRYNGTFWQDLS
+531 VGLLRYNGQFWQDLS

-562 AFGTDGKSLYTL
+562 AFGTDGKSLYAL

-585 TMWLYAMRE
+585 KMWLYAMRE

-691 ESLSSN
+691 ESLSAN

-706 DNDTSWTKIHASYA
+706 DNDTSWTEIHASDA
-720 EFTRSPLET
+720 AFTRSPLET

-746 FASNVATGSPILKGF
+746 FSSNSATGSPILKGF

-817 DIDGNSH
+817 DVDGNSH
-824 KAHIVEVSER
+824 KAHIVEVAER

-841 SAGTPRMSRVIEM
+841 SGGTARMSRVIEM

-861 AGWGYVN
+861 AGWNYVN

>member
-88 GIADKVWAITPSEVS
+88 GIADKVWAMTPSEVS

-110 IPFMIAN
+110 INFMVPN
-117 GGLELGAT
+117 GGLELGALT
-125 TGWSA
+125 NWTSSQTDGSDNCVRA
-130 SGCTIGDVATTAPF
+130 LATDAPF
-144 AGKYHLSVTGVNTND
+144 AGRYHLSVTAMNTNE
-159 YVQISLHAIATQ
+159 YV
-171 LAEALDNSE
+171 
-180 TAIDVD
+180 
-186 SSSGISVGDHIKC
+186 
-199 ESEVM
+199 EVPL
-204 YVSAIDN
+204 V
-211 NTLTVTR
+211 
-218 ASQST
+218 
-223 SAAEHADNTAV
+223 AAEVVLARSKRV
-234 TSVQVD
+234 
-240 FAQSSRI
+240 
-247 DVTAKVRGASVA
+247 DVTVKVRGASAA
-259 GGQVRIQIIES
+259 GGQVKAQIIENDGS
-270 GGSSTPTTNGTAV
+270 GNLTTTTGSAV

-289 QTVTA
+289 QSVTT
-294 GVSLQSDS
+294 GVTMQSDS
-302 TGVVIR
+302 ATAVLR
-308 VEMSNEQS
+308 VLMSADQSSDRSVYIDEM
-316 ATRSIYVDELNCQVT
+316 NCQVT

-351 LVCVT
+351 LLCAT
-356 DRALYTFN
+356 DRALYSFN
-364 DAKDYWVLA
+364 DTSDYWALS
-373 KVFSADV
+373 KVFAADI
-380 TGIEVFDNRIYIGQ
+380 TGIEVFDDRVYIGQ
-394 GSGTAYAFSN
+394 GSGTAYTFSN
-404 ANDVGTWTNAGSSG
+404 ENNLGTWTDAGGSG

-463 GTNDKT
+463 GTDDKT

-531 VGLLRYNGTFWQDLS
+531 VGLLRYNGQFWQDLS

-562 AFGTDGKSLYTL
+562 AFGTDGKSLYAL

-585 TMWLYAMRE
+585 KMWLYAMRE

-691 ESLSSN
+691 ESLSAN

-706 DNDTSWTKIHASYA
+706 DNDTSWTEIHASDA
-720 EFTRSPLET
+720 AFTRSPLET

-746 FASNVATGSPILKGF
+746 FSSNSATGSPILKGF

-817 DIDGNSH
+817 DVDGNSH
-824 KAHIVEVSER
+824 KAHIVEVAER

-841 SAGTPRMSRVIEM
+841 SGGTARMSRVIEM

-861 AGWGYVN
+861 AGWNYVN

>member
-29 EGGELLYGWEL
+29 EAGELLYGWEL

-75 LQFYYKPSEASKY
+75 LQFYYKPEETSKY
-88 GIADKVWAITPSEVS
+88 GIADKVWALTPSEVS
-103 LGLQPIP
+103 LGLQPVP
-110 IPFMIAN
+110 INFMVPN
-117 GGLELGAT
+117 GGLELAAT
-125 TGWSA
+125 TNWSA
-130 SGCTIGDVATTAPF
+130 SGCTIGAVATTAPF
-144 AGKYHLSVTGVNTND
+144 AGRYHLSVTAMSTND
-159 YVQISLHAIATQ
+159 YV
-171 LAEALDNSE
+171 
-180 TAIDVD
+180 
-186 SSSGISVGDHIKC
+186 
-199 ESEVM
+199 EVPL
-204 YVSAIDN
+204 V
-211 NTLTVTR
+211 
-218 ASQST
+218 
-223 SAAEHADNTAV
+223 AAEV
-234 TSVQVD
+234 VL
-240 FAQSSRI
+240 AQSKRI
-247 DVTAKVRGASVA
+247 DVTFKIRGASAA
-259 GGQVRIQIIES
+259 GGQVKAQIIEND
-270 GGSSTPTTNGTAV
+270 GSDNLTTTTGSAV

-289 QTVTA
+289 QSVTT
-294 GVSLQSDS
+294 GVAMQSDS
-302 TGVVIR
+302 ATAVLR
-308 VEMSNEQS
+308 VLMSADQGSDRSVYIDEM
-316 ATRSIYVDELNCQVT
+316 NCQVT

-336 GKNANNLRMVMMGST
+336 GKNANNLRMAVMGST

-356 DRALYTFN
+356 DRAIYSFN
-364 DAKDYWVLA
+364 DTSDYWALSQT
-373 KVFSADV
+373 FGADI
-380 TGIEVFDNRIYIGQ
+380 TGIEVFDDRVYIGQ
-394 GSGTAYAFSN
+394 GSGTAYTYSN
-404 ANDVGTWTNAGSSG
+404 ANNLGTWTAAGGGG
-418 NKANYFIKTLN
+418 NKANYLIKTLN

-448 TDPTGSPSYGTAIEV
+448 TDPTGSASYGTTIEV
-463 GTNDKT
+463 GTDDKT

-509 ADADN
+509 ADSDN
-514 FSRGIMYNG
+514 FSRGLMYNG

-746 FASNVATGSPILKGF
+746 FSSNSATGSPILKGF

>member
-88 GIADKVWAITPSEVS
+88 GIADKVWAMTPSEVS

-110 IPFMIAN
+110 INFMVPN
-117 GGLELGAT
+117 GGLELGALT
-125 TGWSA
+125 NWTSSQTDGSDNCVRA
-130 SGCTIGDVATTAPF
+130 LATDAPF
-144 AGKYHLSVTGVNTND
+144 AGRYHLSVTAMNTNE
-159 YVQISLHAIATQ
+159 YV
-171 LAEALDNSE
+171 
-180 TAIDVD
+180 
-186 SSSGISVGDHIKC
+186 
-199 ESEVM
+199 EVPL
-204 YVSAIDN
+204 V
-211 NTLTVTR
+211 
-218 ASQST
+218 
-223 SAAEHADNTAV
+223 AAEVVLARSKRV
-234 TSVQVD
+234 
-240 FAQSSRI
+240 
-247 DVTAKVRGASVA
+247 DVTVKVRGASAA
-259 GGQVRIQIIES
+259 GGQVKAQIIENDGS
-270 GGSSTPTTNGTAV
+270 GNLTTTTGSAV

-289 QTVTA
+289 QSVTT
-294 GVSLQSDS
+294 GVTMQSDS
-302 TGVVIR
+302 ATAVLR
-308 VEMSNEQS
+308 VLMSADQSSDRSVYIDEM
-316 ATRSIYVDELNCQVT
+316 NCQVT

-336 GKNANNLRMVMMGST
+336 GKNAKNLRMAVMGST
-351 LVCVT
+351 LLCAT
-356 DRALYTFN
+356 DRALYSFN
-364 DAKDYWVLA
+364 DTSDYWALS
-373 KVFSADV
+373 KVFAADI
-380 TGIEVFDNRIYIGQ
+380 TGIEVFDDRVYIGQ
-394 GSGTAYAFSN
+394 GSGTAYTFSN
-404 ANDVGTWTNAGSSG
+404 ENNLGTWTDAGGSG

-463 GTNDKT
+463 GTDDKT

-531 VGLLRYNGTFWQDLS
+531 VGLLRYNGQFWQDLS

-562 AFGTDGKSLYTL
+562 AFGTDGKSLYAL

-585 TMWLYAMRE
+585 KMWLYAMRE

-691 ESLSSN
+691 ESLSAN

-706 DNDTSWTKIHASYA
+706 DNDTSWTEIHASDA
-720 EFTRSPLET
+720 AFTRSPLET

-746 FASNVATGSPILKGF
+746 FSSNSATGSPILKGF

-817 DIDGNSH
+817 DVDGNSH
-824 KAHIVEVSER
+824 KAHIVEVAER

-841 SAGTPRMSRVIEM
+841 SGGTARMSRVIEM

-861 AGWGYVN
+861 AGWNYVN

>member
-88 GIADKVWAITPSEVS
+88 GIADKVWAMTPSEVS

-110 IPFMIAN
+110 INFMVPN
-117 GGLELGAT
+117 GGLELGALT
-125 TGWSA
+125 NWTSSQTDGSDNCVRA
-130 SGCTIGDVATTAPF
+130 LATDAPF
-144 AGKYHLSVTGVNTND
+144 AGRYHLSVTAMNTNE
-159 YVQISLHAIATQ
+159 YV
-171 LAEALDNSE
+171 
-180 TAIDVD
+180 
-186 SSSGISVGDHIKC
+186 
-199 ESEVM
+199 EVPL
-204 YVSAIDN
+204 V
-211 NTLTVTR
+211 
-218 ASQST
+218 
-223 SAAEHADNTAV
+223 AAEVVLARSKRV
-234 TSVQVD
+234 
-240 FAQSSRI
+240 
-247 DVTAKVRGASVA
+247 DVTVKVRGASAA
-259 GGQVRIQIIES
+259 GGQVKAQIIENDGS
-270 GGSSTPTTNGTAV
+270 GNLTTTTGSAV

-289 QTVTA
+289 QSVTT
-294 GVSLQSDS
+294 GVTMQSDS
-302 TGVVIR
+302 ATAVLR
-308 VEMSNEQS
+308 VLMSADQSSDRSVYIDEM
-316 ATRSIYVDELNCQVT
+316 NCQVT

-336 GKNANNLRMVMMGST
+336 GKNAKNLRMAVMGST
-351 LVCVT
+351 LLCAT
-356 DRALYTFN
+356 DRALYSFN
-364 DAKDYWVLA
+364 DTSDYWALS
-373 KVFSADV
+373 KVFAADI
-380 TGIEVFDNRIYIGQ
+380 TGIEVFDDRVYIGQ
-394 GSGTAYAFSN
+394 GSGTAYTFSN
-404 ANDVGTWTNAGSSG
+404 DNNLGTWTDAGGSG

-463 GTNDKT
+463 GTDDKT

-531 VGLLRYNGTFWQDLS
+531 VGLLRYNGQFWQDLS

-562 AFGTDGKSLYTL
+562 AFGTDGKSLYAL

-585 TMWLYAMRE
+585 KMWLYAMRE

-691 ESLSSN
+691 ESLSAN

-706 DNDTSWTKIHASYA
+706 DNDTSWTEIHASDA
-720 EFTRSPLET
+720 AFTRSPLET

-746 FASNVATGSPILKGF
+746 FSSNSATGSPILKGF

-817 DIDGNSH
+817 DVDGNSH
-824 KAHIVEVSER
+824 KAHIVEVAER

-841 SAGTPRMSRVIEM
+841 SGGTARMSRVIEM

-861 AGWGYVN
+861 AGWNYVN

>member
-88 GIADKVWAITPSEVS
+88 GIADKVWAMTPSEVS

-110 IPFMIAN
+110 INFMVPN
-117 GGLELGAT
+117 GGLELGALT
-125 TGWSA
+125 NWTSSQTDGSDNCVRA
-130 SGCTIGDVATTAPF
+130 LATDAPF
-144 AGKYHLSVTGVNTND
+144 AGRYHLSVTAMNTNE
-159 YVQISLHAIATQ
+159 YV
-171 LAEALDNSE
+171 
-180 TAIDVD
+180 
-186 SSSGISVGDHIKC
+186 
-199 ESEVM
+199 EVPL
-204 YVSAIDN
+204 V
-211 NTLTVTR
+211 
-218 ASQST
+218 
-223 SAAEHADNTAV
+223 AAEVVLARSKRV
-234 TSVQVD
+234 
-240 FAQSSRI
+240 
-247 DVTAKVRGASVA
+247 DVTVKVRGASAA
-259 GGQVRIQIIES
+259 GGQVKAQIIENDGS
-270 GGSSTPTTNGTAV
+270 GNLTTTTGSAV

-289 QTVTA
+289 QSVTT
-294 GVSLQSDS
+294 GVTMQSDS
-302 TGVVIR
+302 ATAVLR
-308 VEMSNEQS
+308 VLMSADQSSDRSVYIDEM
-316 ATRSIYVDELNCQVT
+316 NCQVT

-336 GKNANNLRMVMMGST
+336 GKNAKNLRMAVMGST
-351 LVCVT
+351 LLCAT
-356 DRALYTFN
+356 DRALYSFN
-364 DAKDYWVLA
+364 DTSDYWALS
-373 KVFSADV
+373 KVFAADI
-380 TGIEVFDNRIYIGQ
+380 TGIEVFDDRVYIGQ
-394 GSGTAYAFSN
+394 GSGTAYTFSN
-404 ANDVGTWTNAGSSG
+404 ENNLGTWTDAGGSG

-448 TDPTGSPSYGTAIEV
+448 TDPTRSPSYGTAIEV
-463 GTNDKT
+463 GTDDKT

-531 VGLLRYNGTFWQDLS
+531 VGLLRYNGQFWQDLS

-562 AFGTDGKSLYTL
+562 AFGTDGKSLYAL

-585 TMWLYAMRE
+585 KMWLYAMRE

-691 ESLSSN
+691 ESLSAN

-706 DNDTSWTKIHASYA
+706 DNDTSWTEIHASDA
-720 EFTRSPLET
+720 AFTRSPLET

-746 FASNVATGSPILKGF
+746 FSSNSATGSPILKGF
-761 ALHTSWRPKRL
+761 A
-772 RRWRIVAS
+772 
-780 LEDDIRM
+780 
-787 LQGVRHSLPVN
+787 
-798 RMLSNIGVLR
+798 
-808 QLTEPVILD
+808 
-817 DIDGNSH
+817 
-824 KAHIVEVSER
+824 
-834 QYRTRSG
+834 
-841 SAGTPRMSRVIEM
+841 
-854 VLTEVLG
+854 
-861 AGWGYVN
+861 
-868 WDEFNW
+868 
-874 E
+874 

>member
-88 GIADKVWAITPSEVS
+88 GIADKVWAMTPSEVS

-110 IPFMIAN
+110 INFMVPN

-125 TGWSA
+125 TNWSA
-130 SGCTIGDVATTAPF
+130 SGCTIGAVATTAPF
-144 AGKYHLSVTGVNTND
+144 AGRYHLSVTAMSTND
-159 YVQISLHAIATQ
+159 YV
-171 LAEALDNSE
+171 
-180 TAIDVD
+180 
-186 SSSGISVGDHIKC
+186 
-199 ESEVM
+199 EVPL
-204 YVSAIDN
+204 V
-211 NTLTVTR
+211 
-218 ASQST
+218 
-223 SAAEHADNTAV
+223 AAEVVLARSKRV
-234 TSVQVD
+234 
-240 FAQSSRI
+240 
-247 DVTAKVRGASVA
+247 DVTVKVRGASAA
-259 GGQVRIQIIES
+259 GGQVKAQIIEND
-270 GGSSTPTTNGTAV
+270 GSDNLTTTTGSAV

-289 QTVTA
+289 QSVTT
-294 GVSLQSDS
+294 GVTMQSDS
-302 TGVVIR
+302 ATAVLR
-308 VEMSNEQS
+308 VLMSADQSSDRSVYIDEM
-316 ATRSIYVDELNCQVT
+316 NCQVT

-336 GKNANNLRMVMMGST
+336 GKNAKNLRMAVMGST
-351 LVCVT
+351 LLCAT
-356 DRALYTFN
+356 DRALYSFN
-364 DAKDYWVLA
+364 DTSDYWALS
-373 KVFSADV
+373 KVFAADI
-380 TGIEVFDNRIYIGQ
+380 TGIEVFDDRVYIGQ
-394 GSGTAYAFSN
+394 GSGTAYTFSN
-404 ANDVGTWTNAGSSG
+404 ENNLGTWTDAGGSG

-463 GTNDKT
+463 GTDDKT

-531 VGLLRYNGTFWQDLS
+531 VGLLRYNGQFWQDLS

-562 AFGTDGKSLYTL
+562 AFGTDGKSLYAL

-585 TMWLYAMRE
+585 KMWLYAMRE

-691 ESLSSN
+691 ESLNAN

-706 DNDTSWTKIHASYA
+706 DNDTSWTEIHASDA
-720 EFTRSPLET
+720 AFTRSPLET

-746 FASNVATGSPILKGF
+746 FSSNSATGSPILKGF

-817 DIDGNSH
+817 DVDGNSH
-824 KAHIVEVSER
+824 KAHIVEVAER

-841 SAGTPRMSRVIEM
+841 SGGTARMSRVIEM

-861 AGWGYVN
+861 AGWNYVN